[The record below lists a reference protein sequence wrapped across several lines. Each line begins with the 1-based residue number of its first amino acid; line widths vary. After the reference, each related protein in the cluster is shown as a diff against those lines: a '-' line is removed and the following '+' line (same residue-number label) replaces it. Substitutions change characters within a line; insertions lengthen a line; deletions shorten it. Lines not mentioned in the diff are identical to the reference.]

1 MHLLDTNVISE
12 IRKPSADTNVVA
24 WFREQEPTALFLS
37 AITMFELDLG
47 VRRLERRDPLQG
59 AALRRWLDG
68 AVRQSFR
75 GRVLAVD
82 ELVAR
87 RAAALQVPDPRPDR
101 DCFIAATALTHGL
114 RVVTRNTRDFQH
126 LEVEL
131 VNPWDA

>member
-47 VRRLERRDPLQG
+47 VRKLERRDSLQG

-68 AVRQSFR
+68 AVRQ
-75 GRVLAVD
+75 A
-82 ELVAR
+82 
-87 RAAALQVPDPRPDR
+87 PRPGR
-101 DCFIAATALTHGL
+101 HGGHACAS
-114 RVVTRNTRDFQH
+114 NGG
-126 LEVEL
+126 
-131 VNPWDA
+131 